1 MNFKPIGYVRRGK
14 GASRKEIVDLVVLEE
29 YAEGLKGIEEFSHLI
44 VLYFMHLAKEDKL
57 ARELDGVEVG
67 VFATRS
73 PNRPNPIGLSVVE
86 LLSVE
91 GNVLKVRGINAFDGT
106 PILDIKPYDEWDSV
120 QNPRVPEW
128 YRRTHLKEHGLCCQ
142 SHEGG

>member
-1 MNFKPIGYVRRGK
+1 MNFKPIGYVRRGR
-14 GASRKEIVDLVVLEE
+14 GASRKEVVELEVLEE
-29 YAEGLKGIEEFSHLI
+29 YAGGLKGIEGFSHLI
-44 VLYFMHLAKEDKL
+44 VLYFMHLAKEEGL
-57 ARELDGVEVG
+57 TRNVGGVEVG

-106 PILDIKPYDEWDSV
+106 PVLDIKPYDEWDSV
-120 QNPRVPEW
+120 QSPRVPEW
-128 YRRTHLKEHGLCCQ
+128 YRRSHLVEHGL
-142 SHEGG
+142 SVEPNEGG